1 MWFSLINTMWFSII
15 NTLHLKLLSP
25 PLEHNSFLG
34 IFTVFE
40 FISQI
45 LKKYFILESY
55 KINKRNF
62 SSFNYYN
69 PGLWNFEFYNNLI
82 TAEMVTMKSIEQET
96 YISIVLNRN

>member
-25 PLEHNSFLG
+25 ALENNSFLA
-34 IFTVFE
+34 IFTVFD
-40 FISQI
+40 FTSQI
-45 LKKYFILESY
+45 LRKYFILESY